1 MIQFIAYSVWGF
13 FMAWLTL
20 NAIVDRPGPVY
31 ELSHLMAV
39 GSLLLLIVAAPL
51 GLFLPRI
58 SAVTALVGIFSMA
71 LWPSVG
77 FVVSGHWL
85 KYLGEFLGGFVFY
98 WWPGILAAFIL
109 WRTRNEKWLAVPPRP
124 RLAIRVPLAFL
135 PIVIFAVF
143 FDIRLVVAL
152 LFGLA
157 PPE

>member
-20 NAIVDRPGPVY
+20 NAIVDIPGPVY
-31 ELSHLMAV
+31 ALSHLMVV
-39 GSLLLLIVAAPL
+39 GSLLLCIVAAPL

-58 SAVTALVGIFSMA
+58 SAVTALVGIFFLA
-71 LWPSVG
+71 LWPSVS
-77 FVVSGHWL
+77 FVASHFEHWF
-85 KYLGEFLGGFVFY
+85 EFLGGFAFY

-109 WRTRNEKWLAVPPRP
+109 WRTHGEKWLAVRPRP

-135 PIVIFAVF
+135 PVVIFAVF
-143 FDIRLVVAL
+143 FDMRLVVAL
-152 LFGLA
+152 LFGLG